1 MKKNLDFMGM
11 RNFSVVLNGSL
22 MKSRVDFDDESLEHD
37 RPLQGQSPYLV
48 NAGLFYQSPKLGL
61 TVGVLYNRIGK
72 RIVGIGRS
80 DMSVGGSIDN
90 DIPDMYEMPRNAL
103 DVVVSK
109 SFGKHWELKFN
120 AKDLL
125 NEKVQ
130 FAQFPKFENGGDVV
144 SRKQITK
151 QFTAGRMFSLSVTA
165 KFLSES
171 QKFVRVLPSE
181 KIVEVKSTFFNQINY
196 EENFM
201 GSMFDGCVESRR
213 MQRRRER

>member
-1 MKKNLDFMGM
+1 M
-11 RNFSVVLNGSL
+11 
-22 MKSRVDFDDESLEHD
+22 
-37 RPLQGQSPYLV
+37 
-48 NAGLFYQSPKLGL
+48 
-61 TVGVLYNRIGK
+61 

-165 KFLSES
+165 KF
-171 QKFVRVLPSE
+171 
-181 KIVEVKSTFFNQINY
+181 
-196 EENFM
+196 
-201 GSMFDGCVESRR
+201 
-213 MQRRRER
+213 

>member
-1 MKKNLDFMGM
+1 MGM

-109 SFGKHWELKFN
+109 SFGKHWEP
-120 AKDLL
+120 
-125 NEKVQ
+125 EVQ
-130 FAQFPKFENGGDVV
+130 RQGPAQREGAVRPIPEIRERRRCGVPQANHQTVHGGTDVLAE
-144 SRKQITK
+144 RDGQI
-151 QFTAGRMFSLSVTA
+151 
-165 KFLSES
+165 LSES

>member
-1 MKKNLDFMGM
+1 MLTLNAAWIESK
-11 RNFSVVLNGSL
+11 VLFGEQ
-22 MKSRVDFDDESLEHD
+22 SREHD
-37 RPLQGQSPYLV
+37 RPMQGQSPYLV
-48 NAGLFYQSPKLGL
+48 NAGLFYQNGRI
-61 TVGVLYNRIGK
+61 GFAAGILYNRIGK
-72 RIVGIGRS
+72 RIVGIGRVS
-80 DMSVGGSIDN
+80 TSGGDTFNSN
-90 DIPDMYEMPRNAL
+90 IPDMYEMPRNAL

-165 KFLSES
+165 KF
-171 QKFVRVLPSE
+171 
-181 KIVEVKSTFFNQINY
+181 
-196 EENFM
+196 
-201 GSMFDGCVESRR
+201 
-213 MQRRRER
+213 

>member
-1 MKKNLDFMGM
+1 
-11 RNFSVVLNGSL
+11 
-22 MKSRVDFDDESLEHD
+22 
-37 RPLQGQSPYLV
+37 
-48 NAGLFYQSPKLGL
+48 
-61 TVGVLYNRIGK
+61 
-72 RIVGIGRS
+72 
-80 DMSVGGSIDN
+80 
-90 DIPDMYEMPRNAL
+90 MPRNAL

-151 QFTAGRMFSLSVTA
+151 QFTAGRMFS
-165 KFLSES
+165 

>member
-1 MKKNLDFMGM
+1 
-11 RNFSVVLNGSL
+11 
-22 MKSRVDFDDESLEHD
+22 
-37 RPLQGQSPYLV
+37 
-48 NAGLFYQSPKLGL
+48 
-61 TVGVLYNRIGK
+61 
-72 RIVGIGRS
+72 
-80 DMSVGGSIDN
+80 MSVGGSIDN

-130 FAQFPKFENGGDVV
+130 FAHFPKFENGGDVV

-165 KFLSES
+165 KF
-171 QKFVRVLPSE
+171 
-181 KIVEVKSTFFNQINY
+181 
-196 EENFM
+196 
-201 GSMFDGCVESRR
+201 
-213 MQRRRER
+213 